1 MEVQT
6 VYLLTEEQEE
16 AAQMLAEV
24 LFCLP
29 PEDRRAAVEAV
40 LDVIGE
46 S

>member
-16 AAQMLAEV
+16 AAQMLADV

-29 PEDRRAAVEAV
+29 PEDRRAAVEVA
-40 LDVIGE
+40 LAAIGE